1 MCMHECRFK
10 LYVYV
15 TVCMCKGA
23 VYLIRLQILVFLS
36 DNLEQVYILV
46 IFTFPLVPVVLLL
59 GISEVPYI

>member
-15 TVCMCKGA
+15 TVRMCKGA